1 LAGEKLEDGAGF
13 TRLSGGNACNHKA
26 RNEEHRRDT
35 ASPPPSP
42 ATHFTVSQTAG
53 LGAKL
58 AAKSGAKMKIKHENG
73 ERGTNGGAHA
83 SLISF
88 AKNPWH

>member
-1 LAGEKLEDGAGF
+1 
-13 TRLSGGNACNHKA
+13 
-26 RNEEHRRDT
+26 
-35 ASPPPSP
+35 
-42 ATHFTVSQTAG
+42 VSQTAG